1 MAKFPPTEEQAAICQ
16 ADGKVVKANAFAG
29 TGKSSTFVFLAESRP
44 NERILYVAFNKA
56 IQVEAEAR
64 FPGNVKAKTGHSLA
78 FGRCGHVYGSVHGK
92 LAGDIRPYHI
102 NGKLLETGLSR
113 MVPSASQN
121 LYSGRV
127 IETLKNY
134 LVSSDAEFNLG
145 HVSIGSSPTERQHF
159 DGNAVL
165 AGARKVWEW
174 MQDPKNAVPMLHDG
188 YLKQYQLTNPRL
200 PYDRILFDEAQD
212 TNPVMQSIVGSQAC
226 PIAYVGDRHQCIY
239 GFRGASNA
247 METIKADHEF
257 GLTGS
262 FRFGP
267 AVADVANRLL
277 HLKREPLRIKGL
289 GHDTQLGV
297 LDHRSLGHAFITR
310 GNSALFH
317 EAVHALSVRR
327 PFAFVGDIRGYRF
340 DQIVDA
346 YNLYAGERV
355 KDAFIGS
362 FASFDEFA
370 EYGES
375 MGDREVKAR
384 VRLVTTYSEQIPRL
398 VEQIHAHALPYVK
411 DAHPQAAHNVLV
423 LTTAHKSKGLEFDN
437 VRLSDDFMSLWDDE
451 GNLFDIGDASQEDI
465 EELNLQYVAATRARK
480 RLELSEDLQTYLDWS
495 KDMERNPSVHPT
507 PPTSRP

>member
-1 MAKFPPTEEQAAICQ
+1 MAKFPPTDEQAAICQ
-16 ADGKVVKANAFAG
+16 AGGHVVKANAFAG

-44 NERILYVAFNKA
+44 TERILYVAFNKA
-56 IQVEAEAR
+56 IQTEAEAR
-64 FPGNVKAKTGHSLA
+64 FPQNVKARTGHSLA
-78 FGRCGHVYGSVHGK
+78 YRSNGFVYGSVPKK

-102 NGKLLETGLSR
+102 NAMLLASGLSR
-113 MVPSASQN
+113 MIPAASQN

-134 LVSSDAEFNLG
+134 LVSADMEFNLG
-145 HVSIGSSPTERQHF
+145 HASIGSSPAERQHF

-165 AGARKVWEW
+165 AGARMVWGW
-174 MQDPKNAVPMLHDG
+174 MQDAASSVPMLHDG

-212 TNPVMQSIVGSQAC
+212 TNPVMQAIVASQAC
-226 PIAYVGDRHQCIY
+226 PIAYVGDRHQGIY

-247 METIKADHEF
+247 MQTIKANQEF

-267 AVADVANRLL
+267 AIADVANRLL
-277 HLKREPLRIKGL
+277 RLKREPLQIKGL
-289 GHDTQLGV
+289 GHNTQVGMF
-297 LDHRSLGHAFITR
+297 DHRTHGHAFITR

-317 EAVHALSVRR
+317 EAVHALSLRR

-346 YNLYAGERV
+346 YNLYAGEPV
-355 KDAFIGS
+355 KDCFIAS

-384 VRLVTTYSEQIPRL
+384 VRLVTTYAEQIPRL
-398 VEQIHAHALPYVK
+398 VDQIHANALPYVK
-411 DAHPQAAHNVLV
+411 DSDEQAAHNVLV
-423 LTTAHKSKGLEFDN
+423 LATAHKSKGLEFDN
-437 VRLSDDFMSLWDDE
+437 VRLSDDYMSLWDDD
-451 GNLFDIGDASQEDI
+451 GNLFDIADASQEDI

-480 RLELSEDLQTYLDWS
+480 RMELSEQLQLYVDWS
-495 KDMERNPSVHPT
+495 KAMDSKPSVQASPMACA
-507 PPTSRP
+507 R

>member
-1 MAKFPPTEEQAAICQ
+1 MAKFPPTDEQAAICR

-44 NERILYVAFNKA
+44 KERILYVAFNKA
-56 IQVEAEAR
+56 IQTEAEAR
-64 FPGNVKAKTGHSLA
+64 FPQNVKARTGHSLA
-78 FGRCGHVYGSVHGK
+78 YRSNGFVYGSVPKK
-92 LAGDIRPYHI
+92 LAGDIRPYHV
-102 NGKLLETGLSR
+102 NGKLLESGLSR
-113 MVPSASQN
+113 MIPAASQN
-121 LYSGRV
+121 LYAGRV

-134 LVSSDAEFNLG
+134 LVSADMEFNLG
-145 HVSIGSSPTERQHF
+145 HVSIGSSPAERQHF

-174 MQDPKNAVPMLHDG
+174 MQDPASPVPMLHDG

-212 TNPVMQSIVGSQAC
+212 TNPVMQAIVAAQAC
-226 PIAYVGDRHQCIY
+226 PIAYVGDRHQGIY

-247 METIKADHEF
+247 MQTIKADQEF

-277 HLKREPLRIKGL
+277 RLKREPLQIKGL
-289 GHDTQLGV
+289 GHDTKVGLF
-297 LDHRSLGHAFITR
+297 DHRTHGHAFITR

-317 EAVHALSVRR
+317 EAVYALSSRR

-346 YNLYAGERV
+346 YNLSVGEQV
-355 KDAFIGS
+355 KDAFIAS
-362 FASFDEFA
+362 FSSFDEFA

-384 VRLVTTYSEQIPRL
+384 VRLVTTYADQIPRL
-398 VEQIHAHALPYVK
+398 VDQIHANALPYVK
-411 DAHPQAAHNVLV
+411 DADEQAANNVLV

-437 VRLSDDFMSLWDDE
+437 VRLSDDYMPLWDDE

-480 RLELSEDLQTYLDWS
+480 RMELSEQLQQYVDWS
-495 KDMERNPSVHPT
+495 KEMDSKPSVQAST
-507 PPTSRP
+507 MAAAT